1 MQPNLNQFV
10 AGHRAHGGQQ
20 RDDSRSARLGDNGNG
35 ELRIEIHAAGPI
47 LAAELLDHGLHLRGV
62 SDSKTG
68 EHKTTRARFARVFG
82 NQAAAAPVGRLASR
96 TSSSLPDFTS

>member
-10 AGHRAHGGQQ
+10 AGHRAHGGQR
-20 RDDSRSARLGDNGNG
+20 RDDSRSVRLGANGNV
-35 ELRIEIHAAGPI
+35 EPRIEIHAAGPI

-62 SDSKTG
+62 SDSKTS
-68 EHKTTRARFARVFG
+68 EHKTTRARFVRAFD
-82 NQAAAAPVGRLASR
+82 NQAVAAPVGRLAPE